1 MKVGKIMLEF
11 VKNMLEYA
19 ATKNGINYNKMQE
32 YCKMYASDR
41 RYKPYF
47 AGATCSSAW
56 NESGFIVYRGMRYY
70 YRQNG
75 ENSVIVEK
83 A

>member
-1 MKVGKIMLEF
+1 MKKF

-19 ATKNGINYNKMQE
+19 STKTGINYNKMQE

-41 RYKPYF
+41 RHKPYF
-47 AGATCSSAW
+47 AGSTCSW
-56 NESGFIVYRGMRYY
+56 NYNQNGFIVYRGTKYY
-70 YRQNG
+70 FRQCG
-75 ENSVIVEK
+75 QDLVYVEF